1 VDPICKKLLLSADKS
16 LFYDL
21 NEVGILVRKSPFDGS
36 QQIVVPQS
44 LVSRIL
50 YLEHST
56 PAAGDPGAHR
66 MLQTIRK
73 TLLWPRIGEDV
84 YETVRKCDI
93 CARNRIRE
101 KENEPAQDIPRDR
114 ASGVRCHRNSRTAPA
129 DETRRQFYIGDQRPL
144 LQGYQ
149 TVPLRTVTALSVAR
163 ALCDHWAYVYGP
175 PVSLLTDNGLQFT
188 AKVLQAV

>member
-101 KENEPAQDIPRDR
+101 KENEPAQDIPATGPRESVAIEILGPLPRTKHGDSFILVISDR
-114 ASGVRCHRNSRTAPA
+114 YSKV
-129 DETRRQFYIGDQRPL
+129 TRRSPCEQLPPCRSPEHYATTG
-144 LQGYQ
+144 
-149 TVPLRTVTALSVAR
+149 RTCMDRRS
-163 ALCDHWAYVYGP
+163 P
-175 PVSLLTDNGLQFT
+175 S
-188 AKVLQAV
+188 